1 MDIAALSVAATQ
13 NRVQNQAE
21 LLVYKKVLETMQQDG
36 QAMAELLTSAGPALP
51 HLGQTV
57 DIQA

>member
-13 NRVQNQAE
+13 NRVQSQAE
-21 LLVYKKVLETMQQDG
+21 LLVYKKALDSMQQNG
-36 QAMAELLTSAGPALP
+36 QAMAELLTSTGPSLP
-51 HLGQTV
+51 HLGQRV